1 MYNIHT
7 HTCTYIHNINA
18 HACTYILIWID
29 FKTYKCSNMY
39 TPSTLA
45 SASGMWYDLTA
56 PQFPINCGA
65 ITLIKLYRFYSH
77 NLSSIWHYRVLGFR
91 GIELPSALSAESL
104 DFI

>member
-1 MYNIHT
+1 MYT
-7 HTCTYIHNINA
+7 HVYTYMQYMH
-18 HACTYILIWID
+18 IWID

-56 PQFPINCGA
+56 TQFPINCGA

-77 NLSSIWHYRVLGFR
+77 NLSSIWHYLQSLWFVFQS
-91 GIELPSALSAESL
+91 LPTGAATPLV
-104 DFI
+104 